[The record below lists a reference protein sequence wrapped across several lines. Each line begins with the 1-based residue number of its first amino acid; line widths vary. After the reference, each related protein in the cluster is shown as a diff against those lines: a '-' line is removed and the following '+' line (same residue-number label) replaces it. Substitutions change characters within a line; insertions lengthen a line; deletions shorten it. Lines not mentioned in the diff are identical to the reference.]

1 VFANQFVPV
10 FRAER
15 RMTQAKLFVIVFL
28 VISLLAIVPPIAS
41 AEWSTD
47 FHFGLAR
54 TRDAEVDVEISSTSL
69 GFVRVRSATEKAD
82 FATSLAFGGRIGY
95 WFENLRWLG
104 FALDLSFF
112 EAKDETVD
120 ITAIPLSL
128 LLMFRWPLLKAEE
141 FPNGRLQPYAGIG
154 PCLFYS
160 YSKVDFGPRLPE
172 TVSGYSSDLGVDVRA
187 GIAWQF
193 HKHMAMFGEYR
204 HTRVSIE
211 FEQTDIL
218 YGFAGNRETFDTTV
232 KTNHFLMG
240 ISFRF

>member
-1 VFANQFVPV
+1 
-10 FRAER
+10 
-15 RMTQAKLFVIVFL
+15 MTQAKLFVTVFS
-28 VISLLAIVPPIAS
+28 VISLMAIVPTIAS
-41 AEWSTD
+41 AEWCTD

-54 TRDAEVDVEISSTSL
+54 TRDAEVDVEISSSSL
-69 GFVRVRSATEKAD
+69 GFVRVHSATEKAD
-82 FATSLAFGGRIGY
+82 FGTSLAFGGRIGY

-104 FALDLSFF
+104 LALDLSFF
-112 EAKDETVD
+112 EAEDEAVD

-128 LLMFRWPLLKAEE
+128 LVMFRWPLLKAEK
-141 FPNGRLQPYAGIG
+141 FPKGRLQPYAGIG
-154 PCLFYS
+154 PGFFYS
-160 YSKVDFGPRLPE
+160 YSRVDFGPRLPE

-204 HTRVSIE
+204 YTRVSIE

-232 KTNHFLMG
+232 KTNHFLIG